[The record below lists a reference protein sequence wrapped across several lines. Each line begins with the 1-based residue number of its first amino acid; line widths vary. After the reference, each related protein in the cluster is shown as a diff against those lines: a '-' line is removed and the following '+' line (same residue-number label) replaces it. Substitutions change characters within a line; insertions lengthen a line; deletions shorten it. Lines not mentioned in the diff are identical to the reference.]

1 MQILKNSNYDSKN
14 IPKFKN
20 DTTSDLFGAIGYLAE
35 LNLFKSGSSGYEHFF
50 TPKIFTRFSPNY
62 MKNETEGSRLNMLN
76 VYKLNRVESKD
87 NFEGGLNATIG
98 FDYSLNDRNKNE
110 KFKISMA
117 QILNENENKNMPS
130 KMSLDEKLSDLVGSI
145 NFNKNQNLKFDYNF
159 LIDQNYQD
167 LNYSE
172 LGVNF
177 SNDLIKFNID
187 YLKEDN
193 HVGDK
198 NYVKT
203 GLSFFRKKILKYHLI
218 IKEI

>member
-1 MQILKNSNYDSKN
+1 
-14 IPKFKN
+14 
-20 DTTSDLFGAIGYLAE
+20 
-35 LNLFKSGSSGYEHFF
+35 
-50 TPKIFTRFSPNY
+50 
-62 MKNETEGSRLNMLN
+62 MLN

-117 QILNENENKNMPS
+117 QILSENENKNMPS

-145 NFNKNQNLKFDYNF
+145 NFNKNQNLNFDYNF

-203 GLSFFRKKILKYHLI
+203 GLSFSQKKILKYHLI